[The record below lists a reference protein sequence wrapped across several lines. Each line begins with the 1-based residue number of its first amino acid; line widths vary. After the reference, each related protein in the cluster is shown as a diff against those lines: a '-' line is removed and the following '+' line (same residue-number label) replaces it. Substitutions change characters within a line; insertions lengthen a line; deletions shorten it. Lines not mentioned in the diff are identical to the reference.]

1 MGADELNAQLL
12 LSVEECFSFDEDVWD
27 RYRVFW
33 FDGRAD
39 EFGEASATYSLIFY
53 SRVRSDP
60 A

>member
-1 MGADELNAQLL
+1 MGSDELNAQLIM
-12 LSVEECFSFDEDVWD
+12 SVEECASMNLDSWE

-39 EFGEASATYSLIFY
+39 EFGEQSATYSLIFY
-53 SRVRSDP
+53 SIIRSET